1 MSRHQ
6 PHNTNSNPQ
15 LLDMDESARSPRSSK
30 RRRQDMSADEDET
43 DSASSRAESPS
54 NLLDEPSSSA
64 KGAKATKS
72 TATEVRK
79 NAFTE
84 LMSKK
89 PKPNPPAPAP
99 KVQRPGPNPYFLNSD
114 PRAGLAVY
122 LSDPASVPSKSMLFY
137 NDDFVVIKDA
147 FPKSTVHALI
157 LPRDI
162 SITHLEPL
170 ELLNS
175 NPELLASVR
184 EIALQTRD
192 LLAKELRRVHLKTS
206 ALERTRQK
214 AFEGLE
220 ERAISEPGFDPDS
233 EESQALLP
241 PGRDWTS
248 CIKIGV
254 HARPSMS
261 NLHIHLISED
271 MHSDRVK
278 TKKHYNSFNSGF
290 FVNLDE
296 FPLDKGDERIPSVG
310 HVTNGMLK
318 GDMVCW
324 KCKRNFKNRF
334 KELKDHLDAEYE
346 IWKKI

>member
-1 MSRHQ
+1 
-6 PHNTNSNPQ
+6 
-15 LLDMDESARSPRSSK
+15 MDESVRISINSRPVK
-30 RRRQDMSADEDET
+30 RRRHDIPADEDET
-43 DSASSRAESPS
+43 DSASSRTESPPS
-54 NLLDEPSSSA
+54 LGEASSSHGVA
-64 KGAKATKS
+64 APKTTVAEGKK
-72 TATEVRK
+72 K

-89 PKPNPPAPAP
+89 PKPNPPAP
-99 KVQRPGPNPYFLNSD
+99 KTQRPSPNPYFLNSD

-122 LSDPASVPSKSMLFY
+122 LADPASVPSKSMLFY

-147 FPKSTVHALI
+147 FPKATVHALI
-157 LPRDI
+157 LPRNI
-162 SITHLEPL
+162 SITHLQPL

-175 NPELLASVR
+175 NPELLASIR
-184 EIALQTRD
+184 KIALQTRD
-192 LLAKELRRVHLKTS
+192 LLAKELCRIHLKTS
-206 ALERTRQK
+206 ALEQTRQK
-214 AFEGLE
+214 AFEELE

-241 PGRDWTS
+241 PGRNWAS

-261 NLHIHLISED
+261 NLHIHVISED
-271 MHSDRVK
+271 MHSERVK
-278 TKKHYNSFNSGF
+278 KKNHYNSFNSGF

-296 FPLDKGDERIPSVG
+296 FPLDKDDERIPGVG

-324 KCKRNFKNRF
+324 RCKKNFKNHF
-334 KELKDHLDAEYE
+334 KELKDHLEVEYE
-346 IWKKI
+346 AWKMI

>member
-1 MSRHQ
+1 
-6 PHNTNSNPQ
+6 
-15 LLDMDESARSPRSSK
+15 MDEPARNPRSFK
-30 RRRQDMSADEDET
+30 RRRHDMPTDDDET
-43 DSASSRAESPS
+43 GSASSRAETPP
-54 NLLDEPSSSA
+54 LADEESSS
-64 KGAKATKS
+64 KNPKS
-72 TATEVRK
+72 TKAATTKAKK

-89 PKPNPPAPAP
+89 PKPNPPPP
-99 KVQRPGPNPYFLNSD
+99 KAQRPAPNPYFLNSD
-114 PRAGLAVY
+114 TRAGLAAY
-122 LSDPASVPSKSMLFY
+122 LGDPASVPSKSMIFY
-137 NDDFVVIKDA
+137 NDDFVVINDA

-162 SITHLEPL
+162 TVTHLQPL
-170 ELLNS
+170 EVLNS

-184 EIALQTRD
+184 KIAIQTRD

-206 ALERTRQK
+206 ALERNRQK
-214 AFEGLE
+214 AFEDLE

-261 NLHIHLISED
+261 NLHIHVISED
-271 MHSDRVK
+271 MHSERLK
-278 TKKHYNSFNSGF
+278 HKKHYNSFNSGF
-290 FVNLDE
+290 FVDLDE
-296 FPLDKGDERIPSVG
+296 FPLDKDDARLPGIG

-324 KCKRNFKNRF
+324 KCRRNFKNRF
-334 KELKDHLDAEYE
+334 KELKDHLEAEYE
-346 IWKKI
+346 VWKVI

>member
-1 MSRHQ
+1 
-6 PHNTNSNPQ
+6 
-15 LLDMDESARSPRSSK
+15 MDESARNSRSAK
-30 RRRQDMSADEDET
+30 RRRQDMSVDEDET
-43 DSASSRAESPS
+43 DSASSRAESPPPP
-54 NLLDEPSSSA
+54 LPGEASSSKSA
-64 KGAKATKS
+64 VATKATG
-72 TATEVRK
+72 TEGKK

-89 PKPNPPAPAP
+89 PKPNPPAPVS
-99 KVQRPGPNPYFLNSD
+99 KVQRPSPNPYFLNSD

-122 LSDPASVPSKSMLFY
+122 LSDPASVPQSSMLFY

-147 FPKSTVHALI
+147 FPKATVHALI

-162 SITHLEPL
+162 SITHLQPL

-175 NPELLASVR
+175 NPELLTSIR
-184 EIALQTRD
+184 KIAFQTRE
-192 LLAKELRRVHLKTS
+192 LLAKELRRIHLKTS
-206 ALERTRQK
+206 ALERSREE
-214 AFEGLE
+214 AFEKLE
-220 ERAISEPGFDPDS
+220 DRAISEPGFDPDS

-241 PGRDWTS
+241 PGRDWES

-261 NLHIHLISED
+261 NLHIHVISED
-271 MHSDRVK
+271 MHSERVK
-278 TKKHYNSFNSGF
+278 KKNHFNSFNSGF

-296 FPLDKGDERIPSVG
+296 FPLDKDDERIPGVG

-324 KCKRNFKNRF
+324 RCKRNFRNRF
-334 KELKDHLDAEYE
+334 KELKDHLEVEYE
-346 IWKKI
+346 AWKKI